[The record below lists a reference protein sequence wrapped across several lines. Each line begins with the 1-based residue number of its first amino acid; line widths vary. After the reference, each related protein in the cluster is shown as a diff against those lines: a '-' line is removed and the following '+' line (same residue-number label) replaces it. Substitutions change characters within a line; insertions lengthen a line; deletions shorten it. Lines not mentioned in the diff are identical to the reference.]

1 MSLMFEPLRKYA
13 VFSGR
18 ARRTEYWLFHL
29 FLAIVE
35 LALLAWMLISAS
47 ANAVRQSDV
56 IVTDYSYFQQVT
68 TSGSP
73 SFWPFMFLLIFG
85 LFMFL
90 PALAVSVRRL
100 HDADF
105 SGWWILI
112 TLIPGGAL
120 VLFIFFLIDGTRGR
134 NRFGADPKGRTPIN
148 LPS

>member
-1 MSLMFEPLRKYA
+1 MSMMFQPLRKYA

-18 ARRTEYWLFHL
+18 ARRLEYWLFHL
-29 FLAIVE
+29 FITLVE
-35 LALLAWMLISAS
+35 IALIIWILAS
-47 ANAVRQSDV
+47 AARNAVTDSTV
-56 IVTDYSYFQQVT
+56 IMDENAYFQQIVA
-68 TSGSP
+68 SGSP
-73 SFWPFMFLLIFG
+73 SFWPFMVFLLFG

-105 SGWWILI
+105 SGWWVLI
-112 TLIPGGAL
+112 GLIPGGAL

-134 NRFGADPKGRTPIN
+134 NRFGADPKGRAAID